1 LSENLSG
8 LASVFRSESFFG
20 KFQGFLKQ
28 LYSSH
33 MDRLGW
39 DATLSESS
47 RTGSLRATIISI
59 LGTAGDD
66 DILKEAYER
75 FMAFKADPEGAAI
88 PGDLQHVVFR
98 CALRYDEDAVFET
111 LKIMYE
117 KQGVFP
123 EEQRNCLDV
132 MGRVNNPKRH
142 ASMLDYIFF
151 SGKVRLQDISFPLN
165 SLSGTSDAGGRATWQ
180 YLKTN
185 HLQLHGKLGSGPMWG
200 PCVGLACRGMT
211 TLEEADE
218 VERYFD
224 GTGTIGSAK
233 RRLTQALEVVRTRA
247 QRRDRDRGDIERYLV
262 DAKIELQA

>member
-1 LSENLSG
+1 
-8 LASVFRSESFFG
+8 VFRSEPFFG
-20 KFQGFLKQ
+20 KFQAFLKQ

-47 RTGSLRATIISI
+47 RTGSLRATIISV
-59 LGTAGDD
+59 LGTAGDE

-75 FMAFKADPEGAAI
+75 FMAFEADPEGAAI
-88 PGDLQHVVFR
+88 SGDLQRVVFR

-123 EEQRNCLDV
+123 EEQRNCLIV
-132 MGRVNNPKRH
+132 MGCVNNPKRH

-165 SLSGTSDAGGRATWQ
+165 SLSGTSDAGGRATW
-180 YLKTN
+180 
-185 HLQLHGKLGSGPMWG
+185 
-200 PCVGLACRGMT
+200 
-211 TLEEADE
+211 
-218 VERYFD
+218 
-224 GTGTIGSAK
+224 
-233 RRLTQALEVVRTRA
+233 
-247 QRRDRDRGDIERYLV
+247 
-262 DAKIELQA
+262 